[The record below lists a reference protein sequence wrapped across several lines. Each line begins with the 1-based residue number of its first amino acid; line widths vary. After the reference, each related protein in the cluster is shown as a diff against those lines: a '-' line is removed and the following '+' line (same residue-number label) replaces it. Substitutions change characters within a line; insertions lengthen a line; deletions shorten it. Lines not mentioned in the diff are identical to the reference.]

1 MKTKN
6 LIKKQD
12 IQLNSILKYMENI
25 QTRNTQNFSASF
37 TQAIIPIMT
46 SLPARGTPH

>member
-25 QTRNTQNFSASF
+25 QTRNT
-37 TQAIIPIMT
+37 
-46 SLPARGTPH
+46 